1 MYMNES
7 RSRHLKSAR
16 GFVRTHFPLQR
27 SSAMIRRVLFSTV
40 ALVAG
45 SSLVALA
52 APKDEVADAAKKL
65 SDAQNYSWKSTTEMA
80 GGQGG
85 RFGGP
90 TEGKTEKGGFTHI
103 TMTRGD
109 NTIEVVR
116 KGDKGA
122 VKTQDGW
129 QSFEELQQNAGQGG
143 QGQGRGRFMGAM
155 LRNLRLPAEEATNLA
170 GKTKELKKD
179 GDAYAA
185 DLTEEGAK
193 DLMTFRGARRGNNGG
208 GQGNFTPPEPTNAKG
223 TVKFWVKDGQLSKY
237 EYNVKGTMSFG
248 GNDIDVDRT
257 TTVEVKDVGSTKVDV
272 PAEAKSKIS

>member
-1 MYMNES
+1 
-7 RSRHLKSAR
+7 
-16 GFVRTHFPLQR
+16 
-27 SSAMIRRVLFSTV
+27 MIRRVLFSTV
-40 ALVAG
+40 AVVAG
-45 SSLVALA
+45 TSLVALA
-52 APKDEVADAAKKL
+52 APKDEVSDAAKKL

-90 TEGKTEKGGFTHI
+90 TEGKTEKGGFTVI

-116 KGDKGA
+116 KGEKGA
-122 VKTQDGW
+122 VKTPDGW

-170 GKTKELKKD
+170 TKTKELKKD
-179 GDAYAA
+179 GDAYTA
-185 DLTEEGAK
+185 DLTEAGAK
-193 DLMTFRGARRGNNGG
+193 ELMTFRGGRGGNAG

-223 TVKFWVKDGQLSKY
+223 TAKFWLKDGQLSKY
-237 EYNVKGTMSFG
+237 EYNVKGQMSFG
-248 GNDIDVDRT
+248 GNDIDIDRT
-257 TTVEVKDVGSTKVDV
+257 TTVEIKDVGSTKVEV
-272 PAEAKSKIS
+272 PAEAKSKAS